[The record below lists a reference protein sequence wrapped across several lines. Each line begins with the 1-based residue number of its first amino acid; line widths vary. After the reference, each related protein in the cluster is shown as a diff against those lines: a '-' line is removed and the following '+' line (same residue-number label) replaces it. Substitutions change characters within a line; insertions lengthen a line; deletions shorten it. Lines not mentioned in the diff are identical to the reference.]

1 MTTPTKSPLVARETN
16 RIADGDVGFAWEH
29 AKENV
34 RPVRGGRDGRR
45 LNEAL
50 VKRETRGTTTSG
62 REAEKARLLAA
73 ATREDA
79 EDRLGE
85 WCALIKWTEQT
96 YATGNGLERELMP
109 VLERCARELQ
119 EEERYKEDARYL
131 RVWIKYA
138 DCCAEPGDIFKFLR
152 ANSMQW
158 HCHCNDI
165 ATEKVIQIHV
175 RRCRLRGLRPLRA
188 HYLIF
193 RNSIE
198 TTKARTRFGMPCTTQ
213 SALTNTYQLLALF

>member
-1 MTTPTKSPLVARETN
+1 MKLYDESQLQSVTGIDLVCSTSPSWFSASEQPVEIIDTLQVRVALNFRLPADRTPRHRPANLRTTDERPSPN
-16 RIADGDVGFAWEH
+16 
-29 AKENV
+29 
-34 RPVRGGRDGRR
+34 
-45 LNEAL
+45 
-50 VKRETRGTTTSG
+50 
-62 REAEKARLLAA
+62 
-73 ATREDA
+73 
-79 EDRLGE
+79 
-85 WCALIKWTEQT
+85 
-96 YATGNGLERELMP
+96 
-109 VLERCARELQ
+109 
-119 EEERYKEDARYL
+119 
-131 RVWIKYA
+131 
-138 DCCAEPGDIFKFLR
+138 
-152 ANSMQW
+152 ANSEWPRIRASNTILQNMQW